1 MPSILGIAGSLRQGS
16 YNRSL
21 LKAAIELAPEGMRI
35 DVGPIDDVPLYNGD
49 IEEKDGIPAAVQA
62 LKAASAAAD
71 GLLLVTPEYN
81 NSIPGVFKNVID
93 WMSRPPKDMQ
103 RVFGGKPVAILGA
116 SPSGFGTVLSQEAW
130 LQVLRSLTMQPWFG
144 GSLMVSRASSKFEDG
159 RLTDPDSR
167 KILGEFLAGYAKFLS
182 DGR

>member
-1 MPSILGIAGSLRQGS
+1 MTSILGIAGSLRQGS

-21 LKAAIELAPEGMRI
+21 LSAAVALAPEGMRI
-35 DVGPIDDVPLYNGD
+35 DIGPIDDVPLYNGD
-49 IEEKDGIPAAVQA
+49 VEEKDGIPAAVRN
-62 LKAASAAAD
+62 LKDAAAAAD

-93 WMSRPPKDMQ
+93 WMSRPPKDMG

-116 SPSGFGTVLSQEAW
+116 SPSGFGTILSQEAW
-130 LQVLRSLTMQPWFG
+130 LQVLRSLNTQPWFG
-144 GSLMVSRASSKFEDG
+144 GSLMVSRASSKFENG

-167 KILGEFLAGYAKFLS
+167 KFLGDFLSGYAGFLS
-182 DGR
+182 DRG